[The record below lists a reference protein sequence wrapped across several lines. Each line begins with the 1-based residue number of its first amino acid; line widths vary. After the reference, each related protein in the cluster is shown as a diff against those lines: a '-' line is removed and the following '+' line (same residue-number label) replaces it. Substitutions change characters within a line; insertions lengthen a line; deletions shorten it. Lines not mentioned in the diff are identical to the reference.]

1 MRVMLSNA
9 DSHHLQTPARA
20 LTSRANEAK
29 SDARTGLAGRKIWL
43 PRVLYDALPW
53 FYLLAGVGAFLATL
67 YINAW
72 FWILPHYVLFS
83 IGCVHLGL
91 LILRRRKTFQRDM
104 PIDEAD
110 S

>member
-1 MRVMLSNA
+1 MLSNA
-9 DSHHLQTPARA
+9 DSHHLQTPATA
-20 LTSRANEAK
+20 LTSGANAAK
-29 SDARTGLAGRKIWL
+29 NDANPGLARRKIWI
-43 PRVLYDALPW
+43 PRILYDALPW

-83 IGCVHLGL
+83 VACVHLGL
-91 LILRRRKTFQRDM
+91 LIMRRRRAFRRDM

-110 S
+110 A